1 MVDVTTDLLALR
13 RKPWENLA
21 SILLKYFDITHVWS
35 LIFWKRASPT
45 SRPFEAASLEGDIDG
60 VGHGRVQPVP
70 PALTKGAGG
79 RGLQAR
85 RLPTRRTMAP
95 GLKKTDVIIS

>member
-1 MVDVTTDLLALR
+1 LVDVATDLLALR

-21 SILLKYFDITHVWS
+21 SILLKNFDIAHVRS

-45 SRPFEAASLEGDIDG
+45 SRPSKAASLERDIDG
-60 VGHGRVQPVP
+60 VGHGWAQPVP

-85 RLPTRRTMAP
+85 RLSTRRTMAL
-95 GLKKTDVIIS
+95 GLKKTDVTIL